1 VRIAAFIFG
10 LLGAAGALL
19 LGIKWQGDISST
31 EGQAA
36 MKLAAAFGKSEL
48 GAEMVSM
55 QRGTYALLI
64 CGALGLIASVVVL
77 LRKGNR
83 FANGALLV
91 VCGVLPLLLV
101 SKAAFGVPMALA
113 GLFALAVKPK
123 AAAV

>member
-1 VRIAAFIFG
+1 MRIAAFIFG

-19 LGIKWQGDISST
+19 LGIKWQGDISSV

-36 MKLAAAFGKSEL
+36 MKLAAAFGKSEI

-64 CGALGLIASVVVL
+64 AGALGLIVSVVVL

-123 AAAV
+123 TAAV

>member
-1 VRIAAFIFG
+1 MRIAAFIFG

-36 MKLAAAFGKSEL
+36 MKLAAAFAKSEL

-64 CGALGLIASVVVL
+64 CGVLGLIVSVVVL

-123 AAAV
+123 TAAV

>member
-1 VRIAAFIFG
+1 VRIAAFILG

-19 LGIKWQGDISST
+19 LGIKWQGDMSSV

-64 CGALGLIASVVVL
+64 CGALGLIVSVVVL

-83 FANGALLV
+83 FANGALLAL
-91 VCGVLPLLLV
+91 CGVVPLLLV

-113 GLFALAVKPK
+113 GLFALAVKPRT
-123 AAAV
+123 AVV

>member
-31 EGQAA
+31 EGQVA
-36 MKLAAAFGKSEL
+36 MKLAAALGKSEL

-64 CGALGLIASVVVL
+64 CGALGLIVSVVVL

-83 FANGALLV
+83 LANGALLV
-91 VCGVLPLLLV
+91 VCGILPLLLV

-113 GLFALAVKPK
+113 GLFAFVVKPK
-123 AAAV
+123 TAAI

>member
-19 LGIKWQGDISST
+19 LGIKWQGDIGSV

-36 MKLAAAFGKSEL
+36 LKLAAAFGKSEL

-64 CGALGLIASVVVL
+64 CGALGLIVSVVVL

-83 FANGALLV
+83 FANGALPV
-91 VCGVLPLLLV
+91 VCGVLPLVLV

-123 AAAV
+123 TAAL